1 MKKLYGWKFFLGR
14 DMFRFKSLLRSLA
27 VWLGVIAILS
37 ISSAPVFA
45 AEKPEIFVQLGHTS
59 SINVIA
65 ISPDNKFILSGSDD
79 NSIKLWEAATGRLI
93 RTFKDN
99 EDINFVSFLP
109 GGKSF
114 FSLNDKGNVCIWDIQ
129 TGDKIKEFSLGETG
143 QASLRSAISYDGAT
157 LRVIVGLK
165 LYVADILTGTITK
178 SIESPKAA
186 PVSGYLGF
194 GFGFRNV
201 ITADGRRMLSSVRED
216 LKESMMDSK
225 YKKLMFW
232 DISTGRIISTFT
244 GHSDLIDV
252 IALSS
257 DDQLALS
264 GSHDKTVRLW
274 DLKSGKA
281 IATFTGHQK
290 LIEAVAISPDQ
301 KYVLSGSKDNTMK
314 LWDVEGEKE
323 IRTFA
328 HDCPVTFVRFSPEG
342 LFALSGDYKGAIRI
356 WDIKT
361 GMKVKALKSY
371 ATNSRAMA
379 LSADGNYVLTGS
391 NDGQIRLWDVASGK
405 LQKTISAHREGISA
419 VKFMP
424 DGKYALSASYDKTL
438 KLWDLSDGKLQRTFS
453 GHPGQVYKAVISPDG
468 LYALSSGQDGDVR
481 LWNIS
486 SGAEIKAFKFS
497 GMIESIGF
505 TADSRHLVIAHDQK
519 KFGSGNTVK
528 VLTLDGKEVKNYY
541 DVSLGRYSNDGK
553 YFLANSFKEPTDKE
567 QRLFDP
573 ETKQKKTILPQR

>member
-1 MKKLYGWKFFLGR
+1 
-14 DMFRFKSLLRSLA
+14 
-27 VWLGVIAILS
+27 
-37 ISSAPVFA
+37 
-45 AEKPEIFVQLGHTS
+45 
-59 SINVIA
+59 
-65 ISPDNKFILSGSDD
+65 
-79 NSIKLWEAATGRLI
+79 
-93 RTFKDN
+93 
-99 EDINFVSFLP
+99 
-109 GGKSF
+109 
-114 FSLNDKGNVCIWDIQ
+114 
-129 TGDKIKEFSLGETG
+129 
-143 QASLRSAISYDGAT
+143 
-157 LRVIVGLK
+157 
-165 LYVADILTGTITK
+165 
-178 SIESPKAA
+178 
-186 PVSGYLGF
+186 
-194 GFGFRNV
+194 
-201 ITADGRRMLSSVRED
+201 
-216 LKESMMDSK
+216 
-225 YKKLMFW
+225 
-232 DISTGRIISTFT
+232 
-244 GHSDLIDV
+244 
-252 IALSS
+252 
-257 DDQLALS
+257 
-264 GSHDKTVRLW
+264 
-274 DLKSGKA
+274 
-281 IATFTGHQK
+281 
-290 LIEAVAISPDQ
+290 
-301 KYVLSGSKDNTMK
+301 
-314 LWDVEGEKE
+314 
-323 IRTFA
+323 
-328 HDCPVTFVRFSPEG
+328 
-342 LFALSGDYKGAIRI
+342 
-356 WDIKT
+356 
-361 GMKVKALKSY
+361 MKVKALKSY

-567 QRLFDP
+567 QRLLIP
-573 ETKQKKTILPQR
+573 KPNKKNHSSAKIVIIKKHWWRSPTARYWAISGRVALLFMHPLPPITTSS